1 MAASLP
7 WLLILGLSLPVVL
20 TVPFILEHTRG
31 RDVGPRKMPTT
42 TLDLEK
48 KQVRT
53 ARKKQRLEDPRAM
66 PGLTRL
72 GVDLEILEESE
83 MEGNV
88 VTHGTL
94 TLAEGSILR
103 GSGKG
108 QRGIRLAERAKAYG
122 NIISGGDVELE
133 KFSYVQGIVYASGK
147 VTLKPG
153 AIVRGI
159 FTESRVDI
167 YPGAEILEDVIA
179 KDGVHLV
186 VPVQETRAIEELEA
200 LNALL
205 SPEEFMEDE
214 E

>member
-1 MAASLP
+1 MAVSLP
-7 WLLILGLSLPVVL
+7 WLLILGLSLPAVL
-20 TVPFILEHTRG
+20 MVPLILEHTRS
-31 RDVGPRKMPTT
+31 RDVGPRAMPKT
-42 TLDLEK
+42 TLDPEK
-48 KQVRT
+48 KRVRT
-53 ARKKQRLEDPRAM
+53 TRKRQELENPRTM

-88 VTHGTL
+88 VTRGTL

-108 QRGIRLAERAKAYG
+108 QRGVRLGERAKAYG
-122 NIISGGDVELE
+122 NIISGGEVELG
-133 KFSYVQGIVYASGK
+133 KFSYVQGIVYAFGT
-147 VTLKPG
+147 VTLKPA

-159 FTESRVDI
+159 FTEGRVDI

-205 SPEEFMEDE
+205 SPEEFMEE
-214 E
+214 EE